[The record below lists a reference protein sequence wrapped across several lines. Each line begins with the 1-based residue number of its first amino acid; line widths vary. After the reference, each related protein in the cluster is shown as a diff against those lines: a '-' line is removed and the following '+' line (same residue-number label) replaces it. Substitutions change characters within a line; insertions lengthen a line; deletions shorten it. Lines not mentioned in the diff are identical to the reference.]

1 MPVVMIV
8 IASAAADF
16 SGFGTHQRNDGVIGH
31 AAAFNAVIVNY
42 IAEAKIRHS
51 EWRVTAEYIKTE
63 TTISR

>member
-16 SGFGTHQRNDGVIGH
+16 GGRAADQRNDSVIGD
-31 AAAFNAVIVNY
+31 ATAFNAVIVNY

>member
-1 MPVVMIV
+1 
-8 IASAAADF
+8 
-16 SGFGTHQRNDGVIGH
+16 VIGD
-31 AAAFNAVIVNY
+31 ATAFNAVIVNY